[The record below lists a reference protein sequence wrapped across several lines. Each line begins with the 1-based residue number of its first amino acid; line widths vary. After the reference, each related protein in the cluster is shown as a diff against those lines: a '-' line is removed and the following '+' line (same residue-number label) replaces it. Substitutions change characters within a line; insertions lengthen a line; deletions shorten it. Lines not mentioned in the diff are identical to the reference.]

1 MREQVL
7 FRDPHA
13 GPRLDERNVCTG
25 IAAMGSRLVNLCSGT
40 TISFRETNV

>member
-1 MREQVL
+1 MRKQFHSATRTL
-7 FRDPHA
+7 A
-13 GPRLDERNVCTG
+13 RLDDHNVCTG